1 MKKIQSKYQVAALL
15 AAYISLPSG
24 SMAADPVANVCPVD
38 GCQITILSI
47 EKSGDELEIQWEANF
62 LPDVSRNHIHVY
74 WDIFKAEEVSSD
86 AEANGFK
93 QGDWVP
99 TSDYPNYTTA
109 DAMSV
114 ANRGGSTTICVT
126 AGGRDHAV
134 LDPQAVHC
142 LSASSSL

>member
-1 MKKIQSKYQVAALL
+1 MRKIQNKYQIAMLL
-15 AAYISLPSG
+15 GAFIGLPAG

-62 LPDVSRNHIHVY
+62 LPDVSRNHVHVY
-74 WDIFKAEEVSSD
+74 WDTFKAEEVSSN

-99 TSDYPNYTTA
+99 TSDYPKYTTA

-114 ANRGGSTTICVT
+114 ANRDGSTTICVT